1 MLKKLKLDSRL
12 LKELDFGILIISIII
27 LAFGML
33 NIYLASGISNITRQI
48 AWIGISLGVVYVL
61 ILIDYSLI
69 KNAVPVFYWA
79 TVASLIFTR
88 YFGVVVNGA
97 RGWLRFGPLSVQPA
111 EFAKLAIILMVAKK
125 LDDMDGNINDV
136 KNFLILAIYAGIPM
150 LIIVL
155 QPDMG
160 LTMICFFI
168 VLGMFFVAGLDMKVI
183 VGGFMSI
190 ITLVAIVWNS
200 PLMQPHWKKRLL
212 SFISP
217 GADEL
222 GIGLQLKQSMIGI
235 GSGGVYGI
243 GPTTGSYVSQFV
255 PESQTDFIYAIIGEH
270 WGIIGG
276 IFLLLLYGI
285 ILYRVINI
293 GNSSKDV
300 FGSMICAGFIST
312 WIFSI
317 LQNIG
322 MTIGLMP
329 ITGITLPFISYGG
342 SAVLTNYMALALVLN
357 VGMRRKKINF

>member
-12 LKELDFGILIISIII
+12 LKELDFGILVISIIVMT
-27 LAFGML
+27 FGVL
-33 NIYLASGISNITRQI
+33 NIYLASGASDVKRQI
-48 AWIGISLGVVYVL
+48 MWFCISIGVGYFL

-69 KNAVPVFYWA
+69 RNAVPIFYWA
-79 TVASLIFTR
+79 CVGSLVFTR
-88 YFGVVVNGA
+88 FFGVVVNGA
-97 RGWLRFGPLSVQPA
+97 RGWIRIGSLSMQPA
-111 EFAKLAIILMVAKK
+111 EFAKLAIILMIAKK
-125 LDDMDGNINDV
+125 LDDMDGNINNI
-136 KNFLILAIYAGIPM
+136 KNFLILALYAGIPM
-150 LIIVL
+150 FIIVS

-160 LTMICFFI
+160 LTMVCFFI

-222 GIGLQLKQSMIGI
+222 GAGLQLRQSMIGI

-243 GPTTGSYVSQFV
+243 GPVTGSYVSQFV

-270 WGIIGG
+270 WGLIGG
-276 IFLLLLYGI
+276 IFLLILYGI

-300 FGSMICAGFIST
+300 FGSMICAGFVST

-322 MTIGLMP
+322 MTIGVMP